1 MAKDDKQDDT
11 SNNTSVRELGNV
23 SLQCPKLTEA
33 NYTTWALMMETIL
46 KAYGIWETIVAKG
59 VTTNEKKENTSKA
72 IIFQTL
78 PQDILMQV
86 AQYSTAKEV
95 WDSIK
100 VKHLGADLV
109 QKARLQTLRSELET
123 LRIKPNEKVSDFGG
137 KLSSIMAKF
146 KGLGETLEDK
156 VLVRKLLNSVPKK
169 FLPIVATIEQYQD
182 LDEMSFEEAV
192 GRLTAYEERIKSQD
206 TLEANDQDKLLM
218 ASSNNKRYGK
228 WRDKDFNEEGKESMK
243 WKNNPNARRAS
254 TSQGTKDKSKLR
266 CYDCGLPFDSYA
278 KAATPLLAVLVC
290 HTIWPFDS
298 ASTRL
303 PSVPNENVAF
313 SRTGVWGSI
322 VVTKLKRGCECLEK
336 TIYILEMYRNSK
348 FWWKKDPLVI
358 PRGLAWSKI
367 GNFKKGDYGALFA
380 EWSNPILCMAPTS
393 TELLQ
398 PLLIRSLDYFRIL
411 LVDGQPNGPIT
422 SSPEGIQPI
431 ICAAIVHDPQFE
443 QQPKELIE
451 NLGDGDPS
459 IVLKELDVVKQ
470 RINATEIFIKSR
482 NDNLSEDSVAKQ
494 SVEKEIESSNGKA
507 DSAISNVLIG
517 EISCQNLVQEHLQSR
532 NMCIQSITNQIVQH
546 PLESPKGNLSQ
557 VNEYAEFD
565 FDNPENDSLSVMVKT
580 GEEEIH
586 LDGLETVDDPFV
598 QTPDKQNSEVRD
610 GRLVVL
616 FKSETKQY

>member
-1 MAKDDKQDDT
+1 KEVVITLLPVLDFQCSRIVDSTSAPLLKGSCSELFTIVLGLKEEKWTTTSVSAVYVFKLDINHMRWEEMEDLKETILSMEFATDSSACYSPAIASSELGGYVHILPDDRKIIYSYHVKDKTVSLSSIPCVAGKNHVSAWAMLERTRLNKTDRVYVDCKQEKEGDKEDGMLLRYWCTNHQDKKKKQERSQKGDAFSPERQRDDISKKERKKERGIVIKDKKGHIGKQASMAKDDKQDDT

-46 KAYGIWETIVAKG
+46 KAYGIWETIVAKEG

-100 VKHLGADLV
+100 VKNLGADLV

-228 WRDKDFNEEGKESMK
+228 WRDKDFNKEGKESMK

-266 CYDCGLPFDSYA
+266 CYDCGEYGHFA
-278 KAATPLLAVLVC
+278 KECTRWRNNKYKQEESHLIYDTDTEPTLL
-290 HTIWPFDS
+290 
-298 ASTRL
+298 
-303 PSVPNENVAF
+303 
-313 SRTGVWGSI
+313 
-322 VVTKLKRGCECLEK
+322 
-336 TIYILEMYRNSK
+336 
-348 FWWKKDPLVI
+348 
-358 PRGLAWSKI
+358 
-367 GNFKKGDYGALFA
+367 
-380 EWSNPILCMAPTS
+380 
-393 TELLQ
+393 
-398 PLLIRSLDYFRIL
+398 
-411 LVDGQPNGPIT
+411 
-422 SSPEGIQPI
+422 
-431 ICAAIVHDPQFE
+431 
-443 QQPKELIE
+443 
-451 NLGDGDPS
+451 
-459 IVLKELDVVKQ
+459 
-470 RINATEIFIKSR
+470 
-482 NDNLSEDSVAKQ
+482 
-494 SVEKEIESSNGKA
+494 
-507 DSAISNVLIG
+507 
-517 EISCQNLVQEHLQSR
+517 
-532 NMCIQSITNQIVQH
+532 
-546 PLESPKGNLSQ
+546 
-557 VNEYAEFD
+557 
-565 FDNPENDSLSVMVKT
+565 
-580 GEEEIH
+580 
-586 LDGLETVDDPFV
+586 
-598 QTPDKQNSEVRD
+598 
-610 GRLVVL
+610 
-616 FKSETKQY
+616 